1 MAREWSRKSI
11 EEIFRNYFNKHKYEL
26 GSGGSQSFGEIN
38 AEAILPAN
46 WQQFY
51 LAERERVELYVVITD
66 IYARYMKPRSQIV
79 TEMSVSIV
87 GTTTFAPNEMIAR
100 LFLIEFSQPVNRP
113 PAEAF
118 LNAIIASASPKI
130 ERVEHV
136 GPGIASEFSGM
147 IGHINAFEPKNL
159 SNGLGVKKPYYLT
172 LGPDS
177 HSWQCLAIRAG
188 ATGYTCTRAPSSY
201 DKLIFTHTIETVN
214 KNSVVIGDRI
224 KFAQWPNF
232 LFKLKE

>member
-38 AEAILPAN
+38 AEAILPAT
-46 WQQFY
+46 WQHFY
-51 LAERERVELYVVITD
+51 LAERERVELSVLITD

-79 TEMSVSIV
+79 TEMSVSIH
-87 GTTTFAPNEMIAR
+87 GNTTFAPNEIIGR
-100 LFLIEFSQPVNRP
+100 LLIIEFTQPVGRP
-113 PAEAF
+113 PSNAF
-118 LNAIIASASPKI
+118 LHAVIVPTSTKI

-136 GPGIASEFSGM
+136 GPGIASEFSGLL
-147 IGHINAFEPKNL
+147 GHLNAFEPKNL

-172 LGPDS
+172 LGPDPYTFP
-177 HSWQCLAIRAG
+177 CVAIRAG
-188 ATGYTCTRAPSSY
+188 ATGYTCTQTSY

>member
-38 AEAILPAN
+38 AEAILPAY
-46 WQQFY
+46 WEQFY
-51 LAERERVELYVVITD
+51 LAEFDRIFLDIVISD

-79 TEMSVSIV
+79 TEMSVSIH
-87 GTTTFAPNEMIAR
+87 GNTTFAPKEMIAR
-100 LFLIEFSQPVNRP
+100 LFLIEFSQPVNQP
-113 PAEAF
+113 QAGAF
-118 LNAIIASASPKI
+118 LNAMIASASPKI

-136 GPGIASEFSGM
+136 GPGIASEFSGL

-159 SNGLGVKKPYYLT
+159 SNGLGVKKPYYLI
-172 LGPDS
+172 LGPNPY
-177 HSWQCLAIRAG
+177 SWQCLAIRAG
-188 ATGYTCTRAPSSY
+188 ATGYTCTQRSY
-201 DKLIFTHTIETVN
+201 DKLIFTYTTEPVN
-214 KNSVVIGDRI
+214 QNSVVIGDRI